1 MATAAPTAEYAVT
14 ATGLHKQYKLGESR
28 NLQHTLSK
36 LLGRG
41 GSAGRGKFEALAGVD
56 FTLERGEAIGI
67 VGVNGSGKS
76 TLLQMIA
83 GTILPNA
90 GEMRVRGRVVPL
102 LGVGQGFHPELTGRE
117 NVTLF
122 AASLG
127 IKRAAIESR
136 MDAVAEFAELEQH
149 MDTPVKRYSSG
160 MISRLSFAISMQ
172 LPGDIYAFDE
182 VLAVVDGEFQARCV
196 DAIRELQQSGR
207 TVIFVSHDLAL
218 VEDVCSR
225 VLWLEKGVVRDY
237 GPSAAVLEA
246 YDKMHHGTEH

>member
-1 MATAAPTAEYAVT
+1 MAVAEATSEYAVW
-14 ATGLHKQYKLGESR
+14 AQDLRKVYKLGEGR
-28 NLQHTLSK
+28 NLQRAVSI
-36 LLGRG
+36 LLRRKAAER
-41 GSAGRGKFEALAGVD
+41 SRFEALAGVD
-56 FTLERGEAIGI
+56 VVLERGEAVGI

-76 TLLQMIA
+76 TFLQMLA
-83 GTILPNA
+83 GTLVPTA
-90 GEMRVRGRVVPL
+90 GEMRVRGRVIPL

-127 IKRAAIESR
+127 IKRASIESR
-136 MDAVAEFAELEQH
+136 MEAVADFAELEKH

-196 DAIRELQQSGR
+196 EAIRDLQQAGR
-207 TVIFVSHDLAL
+207 TVIFVSHDAEL
-218 VEDVCSR
+218 VADVCSR
-225 VLWLEKGVVRDY
+225 VLWLEKGAVRGY
-237 GPSAAVLEA
+237 GPSAEVIDA
-246 YDKMHHGTEH
+246 YESVHHGTEH